1 MSIDVTSLYWFSYK
15 HTTNIIFFTYHLQ
28 FTTLADINFFNKY
41 FVYIDVPKHYRR
53 ARAHS
58 IANDGIFVSID
69 FVSLV
74 GLVVDLPTSMG
85 ITLRSRKRYSGLP
98 IGCMVGVADSIA

>member
-1 MSIDVTSLYWFSYK
+1 M
-15 HTTNIIFFTYHLQ
+15 
-28 FTTLADINFFNKY
+28 DINFFNKY

-58 IANDGIFVSID
+58 ITNDGIFVSID

-74 GLVVDLPTSMG
+74 GPVVDLPTSMG
-85 ITLRSRKRYSGLP
+85 ITLRSRKRYPGLL
-98 IGCMVGVADSIA
+98 IGCMVGVASSIAIAMVRYLVAFKPYQFFKRFQLNSLD